1 MRVSSV
7 SIVSDVN
14 PALIWFGPW
23 NAARLDLAVSRYP
36 SKLLPLPHPFFKAA
50 DHHHDEHGATEE
62 DDVVP

>member
-23 NAARLDLAVSRYP
+23 NAARLDLAVDRDP
-36 SKLLPLPHPFFKAA
+36 SKLLPLPHPSFKAA
-50 DHHHDEHGATEE
+50 DHHHDEDGATEE